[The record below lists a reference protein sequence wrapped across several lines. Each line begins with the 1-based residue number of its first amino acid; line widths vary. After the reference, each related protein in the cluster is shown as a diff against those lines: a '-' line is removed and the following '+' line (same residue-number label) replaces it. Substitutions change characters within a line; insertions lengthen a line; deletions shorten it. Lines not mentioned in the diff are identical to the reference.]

1 MIESIGSPALYAGF
15 TLFILAALAIDL
27 GVFHR
32 HAHEILWREAV
43 AWSVVWIVLALI
55 FNAGVWYFYGSQRGL
70 EFLTGYLIEK
80 SLSLDNVFVFA
91 VLFSSFA
98 VPPIWQHRVL
108 YWGVLGALVMRAL
121 FIGAGTAALNQFH
134 WVIYVFGGLL
144 ILTGIKMLVRRDE
157 DVQPE
162 RNPIFRLFRR
172 MVPAVPEYH
181 GPKFTVVKDG
191 RRYATPLLV
200 VLVAIE
206 LTDLVFAVDSIPA
219 IFAVTRDPF
228 IVYTSNIFAI
238 LGLRAL
244 YFLLAGAIRRL
255 AHLHVGLALVL
266 VFVGFK
272 MLLAEVY
279 KIPTPVSLVVVSLLI
294 GGAVVTSLLK
304 TRAEA
309 VSGRA
314 RAAGEV

>member
-1 MIESIGSPALYAGF
+1 MDASIGSPLLYAGF
-15 TLFILAALAIDL
+15 TLFILLALAVDL

-32 HAHEILWREAV
+32 HAHEVLWREA
-43 AWSVVWIVLALI
+43 ATWSAVWIVLALV
-55 FNAGVWYFYGSQRGL
+55 FNAGVWHFHGPERGL

-98 VPPIWQHRVL
+98 VPAIWQHRVL

-121 FIGAGTAALNQFH
+121 FIGAGTAALHRFH
-134 WVIYVFGGLL
+134 WVIYGFGGLL
-144 ILTGIKMLVRRDE
+144 VLTGIKMLVRSDA

-172 MVPAVPEYH
+172 LVPAVPEYH

-191 RRYATPLLV
+191 RRHATPLLV

-244 YFLLAGAIRRL
+244 YFLLARAIRRL
-255 AHLHVGLALVL
+255 AYLHVGLALVL
-266 VFVGFK
+266 VFVGIK
-272 MLLAEVY
+272 MLLAD
-279 KIPTPVSLVVVSLLI
+279 IFRVSTLASLAVISLLI
-294 GGAVVTSLLK
+294 GGAVVASLLK
-304 TRAEA
+304 
-309 VSGRA
+309 A
-314 RAAGEV
+314 RAAAVADAGARAGGT